1 MKVGD
6 LVKPLSHILYANRMG
21 IVIETADIVDA
32 VKVRFLEGE
41 RKIVIFSSNQLE
53 VISASR

>member
-6 LVKPLSHILYANRMG
+6 LVKPLSHILYANRMA

-32 VKVRFLEGE
+32 VKVRFLEGD
-41 RKIVIFSSNQLE
+41 RKIVVFSSNQLE